1 MVWRWGRAAVAL
13 AATAWMLGCK
23 SGVLDKTSGTIAI
36 DGGRVGTA
44 DSNVIGPGGSVDSN
58 TPRLLSCD
66 ALLPDAPDW
75 AGVTA
80 PASLE
85 GLVIKD
91 AWAAARDDLY
101 FVGTRP
107 VPGNDVQSDAQIV
120 RWTRG
125 CWSLELSWQ
134 IPSALMVSIS
144 GSAPGDV
151 WAAMGNALFRGD
163 GTGWTRADSEI
174 QALLAA
180 QHPGYTASPAGV
192 RVAGGAVWVIGRN
205 SFIWRRDVNG
215 WRMFELT
222 DADVFGADD
231 PEGSRGSFW
240 FTSLWA
246 GGGGDVAIGGAIH
259 LLGRI
264 PDSAFVYRYDGAAW
278 ARWMVSD
285 GGVTSLWGDGVGG
298 LWIAAA
304 NGHLNPPLFHDEAT
318 VATVSPVSIDGWPAG
333 TEATALWGH
342 APDDLL
348 AAGGGSLARWDGA
361 AWTMT
366 TAPPTTA
373 PDDTAVIAG
382 AEGATWIVRRGPRFF
397 RRDH

>member
-1 MVWRWGRAAVAL
+1 
-13 AATAWMLGCK
+13 
-23 SGVLDKTSGTIAI
+23 
-36 DGGRVGTA
+36 
-44 DSNVIGPGGSVDSN
+44 
-58 TPRLLSCD
+58 
-66 ALLPDAPDW
+66 
-75 AGVTA
+75 
-80 PASLE
+80 
-85 GLVIKD
+85 
-91 AWAAARDDLY
+91 
-101 FVGTRP
+101 
-107 VPGNDVQSDAQIV
+107 
-120 RWTRG
+120 
-125 CWSLELSWQ
+125 
-134 IPSALMVSIS
+134 
-144 GSAPGDV
+144 
-151 WAAMGNALFRGD
+151 
-163 GTGWTRADSEI
+163 
-174 QALLAA
+174 
-180 QHPGYTASPAGV
+180 
-192 RVAGGAVWVIGRN
+192 
-205 SFIWRRDVNG
+205 
-215 WRMFELT
+215 MFELT